1 MMAELTLKDIYSRL
15 DALASDAHKVA
26 CSLEIGDERTE
37 AFALYTVL
45 HRLLRRGAAVHIQD
59 AINPLLVGR
68 STTTTALND
77 VIAERQRQVSTEGWT
92 PEYDDQYVH
101 RELAKA
107 AGCYAMLNDRYPS
120 PEEWPWAEEWWK
132 PTTARRDLVKAGALI
147 LAEIERLDRVS
158 GVCVSQQLEPVKQ
171 FSVTNQQY
179 RAEVTSYDPQT
190 RQMDHDSI
198 DLTAEQYKA
207 LAQEMAPDLNR
218 SAISD
223 QTDIPAN
230 SLLATLAMSSLTEED
245 WPQHFYAAT
254 QSTRDIDGVG
264 AVYLSEGVPDRVV
277 ESGIMRWNYYLVGK
291 WRANVTVPVAA
302 DADEGY
308 VAREAW
314 LEARARLRSNKEIK
328 ASQ

>member
-1 MMAELTLKDIYSRL
+1 MMMAELTLKDIYSRL

-45 HRLLRRGAAVHIQD
+45 HRLLRRGAAVHIHD
-59 AINPLLVGR
+59 AINPLLV
-68 STTTTALND
+68 
-77 VIAERQRQVSTEGWT
+77 
-92 PEYDDQYVH
+92 
-101 RELAKA
+101 
-107 AGCYAMLNDRYPS
+107 
-120 PEEWPWAEEWWK
+120 
-132 PTTARRDLVKAGALI
+132 
-147 LAEIERLDRVS
+147 
-158 GVCVSQQLEPVKQ
+158 
-171 FSVTNQQY
+171 
-179 RAEVTSYDPQT
+179 
-190 RQMDHDSI
+190 DHNSI

-277 ESGIMRWNYYLVGK
+277 ENGIMRWNYYLVGK

>member
-1 MMAELTLKDIYSRL
+1 MARPDREEISALYALMHAAEAIDNRWSREAPEEFQERMHDRELS
-15 DALASDAHKVA
+15 
-26 CSLEIGDERTE
+26 EEEE
-37 AFALYTVL
+37 AFLLTAWDILTNKHSGALGRIL
-45 HRLLRRGAAVHIQD
+45 GAYSTLSATFSDESLDYVAASP
-59 AINPLLVGR
+59 AIN
-68 STTTTALND
+68 AMYND
-77 VIAERQRQVSTEGWT
+77 S
-92 PEYDDQYVH
+92 
-101 RELAKA
+101 
-107 AGCYAMLNDRYPS
+107 
-120 PEEWPWAEEWWK
+120 
-132 PTTARRDLVKAGALI
+132 LI
-147 LAEIERLDRVS
+147 LPELVEGFEEAMAHSAALE
-158 GVCVSQQLEPVKQ
+158 CQLSKAQTPKSE
-171 FSVTNQQY
+171 
-179 RAEVTSYDPQT
+179 TSP
-190 RQMDHDSI
+190 
-198 DLTAEQYKA
+198 LK
-207 LAQEMAPDLNR
+207 PK
-218 SAISD
+218 

-277 ESGIMRWNYYLVGK
+277 ENGIMRWNYYLVGK